1 MYHIK
6 ITDLGTGKTTVD
18 MDSNCIVGACEI
30 ANEER
35 VQGFGCIQA
44 TRNTVGNVAATLL
57 RIVEEACT
65 NGEDRSLY
73 DRVMIPVILKTMK
86 LMGGEPEDDN
96 AETQECDKP
105 RDDGAEPADWVPG
118 GRGDEHEN

>member
-6 ITDLGTGKTTVD
+6 ITDLSTGKTTID

-57 RIVEEACT
+57 QIVEEACT

-73 DRVMIPVILKTMK
+73 NRVMIPVILKTMK
-86 LMGGEPEDDN
+86 LMGGEPEED
-96 AETQECDKP
+96 CDTP
-105 RDDGAEPADWVPG
+105 RSEGQGCDGAEPADWVPG
-118 GRGDEHEN
+118 GRGDEHED

>member
-6 ITDLGTGKTTVD
+6 ITDLDTGKTHID
-18 MDSNCIVGACEI
+18 MDSSCIVGACEI
-30 ANEER
+30 AGAEQ
-35 VQGFGCIQA
+35 VQGFGCVRA

-73 DRVMIPVILKTMK
+73 DRVMIPVILKAMK
-86 LMGGEPEDDN
+86 LMGGEPEETPRVDDT
-96 AETQECDKP
+96 ES
-105 RDDGAEPADWVPG
+105 ADWAPG
-118 GRGDEHEN
+118 RRRDEHED